1 MKILLVCE
9 NYYPHYGGAE
19 VLFKNLAEG
28 FVKEGHRVAIV
39 TTLLPGTKRFE
50 DINGVKVHR
59 VSCSNNRYLFSF
71 FSIPKVW
78 KLAQKADIIQTTTFN
93 GAPPAWLAAKIT
105 KKLVVLTVHEVW
117 IGKWK
122 EVTGFSGMK
131 AILHDLLE
139 RTLYLLPF
147 DRYICVSNATRK
159 DLLRQRIDQNKTIT
173 VYNGLDYEFWNPQN
187 FSAAEAKKIRQSFQA
202 ENKFVCFSWGRPG
215 ASKGFQHL
223 IEAAP
228 YIKEKIPNALILLML
243 GTKDKYKENYQQLE
257 RLSSKYS
264 EIVKIIPSVP
274 YQQLGTLIKAAD
286 CVIVPSLAEGFGYT
300 VLEASSLNKPI
311 VASDA
316 GSIPEVISG
325 KYQIFKSKNALDL
338 AEKVYLTTTGSLLY
352 REPKK
357 YLWNNAISNY
367 LEIYQNLIKEQQ
379 DL

>member
-1 MKILLVCE
+1 MKILFVCE

-50 DINGVKVHR
+50 EINDVKVHR
-59 VSCSNNRYLFSF
+59 VSCFNNRYLFSF

-93 GAPPAWLAAKIT
+93 GAPPAWLGARLTGKP
-105 KKLVVLTVHEVW
+105 VVLTVHEVW

-122 EVTGFSGMK
+122 EVTGFSGVK

-147 DRYICVSNATRK
+147 NRYICVSNATRK
-159 DLLRQRIDQNKTIT
+159 DLLRQRISQNKTVTI
-173 VYNGLDYEFWNPQN
+173 YNGFDYEFWDSKN
-187 FSAAEAKKIRQSFQA
+187 FSTGEVKKIRQNLKA

-223 IEAAP
+223 IKAAP
-228 YIKEKIPNALILLML
+228 YIKEKVPNAMILLML
-243 GTKDKYKENYQQLE
+243 GTKEKYKKNYQQLK
-257 RLSSKYS
+257 RLASKYP
-264 EIVKIIPSVP
+264 EIIKIIPSVP
-274 YQQLGTLIKAAD
+274 YQHLGTMIKAAD
-286 CVIVPSLAEGFGYT
+286 CIIVPSLAEGFGYS
-300 VLEASSLNKPI
+300 VLEANSLNKPV

-316 GSIPEVISG
+316 GSLPEVISG
-325 KYQIFKSKNALDL
+325 KYQIFKSKNAINL
-338 AEKVYLTTTGSLLY
+338 AEKVYLASEGIMLY
-352 REPKK
+352 RKQKK
-357 YLWNNAISNY
+357 YLWDNTIFNY
-367 LEIYQNLIKEQQ
+367 LDIYRSQIKEQQ
-379 DL
+379 D